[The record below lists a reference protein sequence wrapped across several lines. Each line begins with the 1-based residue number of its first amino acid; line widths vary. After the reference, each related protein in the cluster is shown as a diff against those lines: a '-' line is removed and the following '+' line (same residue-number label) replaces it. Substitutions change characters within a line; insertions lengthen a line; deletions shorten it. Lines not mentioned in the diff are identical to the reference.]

1 MKKEIKQLMKKYN
14 LTVKDLPAF
23 PPKTADLKK
32 MIIAIG
38 EVKKNPTNKLEDLEI
53 EHQKELR
60 ITLKEELTT
69 LLGEV
74 ATLWEEPAN
83 KEEETYM
90 NAIEDVMEIIN
101 NKIKKL

>member
-38 EVKKNPTNKLEDLEI
+38 EAKKSTNKLEDLEI
-53 EHQKELR
+53 EHQKE
-60 ITLKEELTT
+60 
-69 LLGEV
+69 
-74 ATLWEEPAN
+74 A
-83 KEEETYM
+83 
-90 NAIEDVMEIIN
+90 
-101 NKIKKL
+101 